1 MTRDEQLE
9 YCRVCKNQKF
19 DPKIGLIC
27 RITDRVADF
36 NEYCSNYE
44 EDAVIKEKQLLYQK
58 DKFVHMDIAS
68 HGKRF
73 ANRLI
78 DLIACWAFMFV
89 FAFFIGIILAIISPS
104 AIQNFQDDSTLLE
117 YTLAI
122 VSIIIYY
129 TLSEFIAGRTLGK
142 LITGTKVVNENGGKP
157 SFDTALLRTI
167 CRFIPFEAF
176 SFLGDQAIGWHD
188 TLSKTRVVNAK

>member
-19 DPKIGLIC
+19 DFKIGLIC
-27 RITDRVADF
+27 GITDRVADF
-36 NEYCSNYE
+36 DEYCTAYE
-44 EDAVIKEKQLLYQK
+44 EDAVIKGRQLLYEK
-58 DKFVHMDIAS
+58 DKFSQMNFAS

-104 AIQNFQDDSTLLE
+104 AIQSFQDDSTLLE
-117 YTLAI
+117 YILAI
-122 VSIIIYY
+122 LSIILYY

-142 LITGTKVVNENGGKP
+142 LITGTKVVDENGGKP
-157 SFDTALLRTI
+157 SFDKALLRTV

-176 SFLGDQAIGWHD
+176 SFLGDEAIGWHD
-188 TLSKTRVVNAK
+188 TLSKTRVVNVK